1 MRSLPTDDPL
11 AVQAVTAIHAGD
23 AAAIQ
28 RLLTA
33 HPGLAMVGP
42 GDADR
47 PGDGGMTRVRGV
59 AATDGI
65 LRNPWLFTA
74 GVLRLSRWRSRPDL
88 AAHRRR

>member
-33 HPGLAMVGP
+33 P
-42 GDADR
+42 R
-47 PGDGGMTRVRGV
+47 TGDGGPRGC
-59 AATDGI
+59 
-65 LRNPWLFTA
+65 RQA
-74 GVLRLSRWRSRPDL
+74 G
-88 AAHRRR
+88 

>member
-1 MRSLPTDDPL
+1 
-11 AVQAVTAIHAGD
+11 
-23 AAAIQ
+23 
-28 RLLTA
+28 
-33 HPGLAMVGP
+33 MVGP